1 MGLPAAK
8 YGDQIT
14 ATDTHIEMVPSPGGP
29 VATPM
34 PHPFTGVING
44 NLSGDVNIMGRPAA
58 TVGSTAQN
66 QPPHLPASPGAFQ
79 VPPTN
84 QATIELGSPTVKING
99 NMVARHGDVATTCND
114 PVPLP
119 AGKVVAVGTVY
130 IG

>member
-44 NLSGDVNIMGRPAA
+44 NLSSDVNIMGRPVA
-58 TVGSTAQN
+58 TVGSTARN
-66 QPPHLPASPGAFQ
+66 QPPHIPSSGPFQ

-84 QATIELGSPTVKING
+84 QATIELGSATVKING
-99 NMVARHGDVATTCND
+99 KMAARHGDLATTCND
-114 PVPLP
+114 PVDLP
-119 AGKVVAVGTVY
+119 AGNVVAAGTVY

>member
-8 YGDQIT
+8 HGDQIT
-14 ATDTHIEMVPSPGGP
+14 ATDTHIEMVSSPGGP

-44 NLSGDVNIMGRPAA
+44 NLSSDVNIMGRPAA
-58 TVGSTAQN
+58 TVGSTARN
-66 QPPHLPASPGAFQ
+66 QPAHISSSGPFQ

-84 QATIELGSPTVKING
+84 QATIELGSATVKING
-99 NMVARHGDVATTCND
+99 KMAARQGDVATTCND
-114 PVPLP
+114 PVDLP
-119 AGKVVAVGTVY
+119 AGSVVAAGTVY

>member
-8 YGDQIT
+8 HGDQIT

-34 PHPFTGVING
+34 SHPFTGVING
-44 NLSGDVNIMGRPAA
+44 NLSSDVNIMGRPAA
-58 TVGSTAQN
+58 TVGSTARN
-66 QPPHLPASPGAFQ
+66 QPPHIPSSGTFQ

-99 NMVARHGDVATTCND
+99 KIAARHGDVATTCND
-114 PVPLP
+114 PIDLP
-119 AGKVVAVGTVY
+119 AGSVVAAGTVY

>member
-14 ATDTHIEMVPSPGGP
+14 ATDTHIEMVASPGGP

-34 PHPFTGVING
+34 PHPFTGVIND
-44 NLSGDVNIMGRPAA
+44 NLSSDVNIMGRPAA

-66 QPPHLPASPGAFQ
+66 EPPHIPSSGTFQ
-79 VPPTN
+79 ISPTN
-84 QATIELGSPTVKING
+84 QGTIELGSLTVKING
-99 NMVARHGDVATTCND
+99 KMAARHGDVATTCND

-119 AGKVVAVGTVY
+119 AGSVLAAGTVY